1 MAVFPRSGAVLLD
14 RLFLEIH
21 SASALTEVLFHRR
34 RLLRHQLGQ
43 PDLPRLTF
51 VIQKRSLAPYAQW
64 DSQRIQ
70 AVLVGRWHGNG
81 V

>member
-1 MAVFPRSGAVLLD
+1 MAAFPQSGAALLD

-21 SASALTEVLFHRR
+21 PASPLMVVLFPRR

-70 AVLVGRWHGNG
+70 AVLVGRWHGKG